1 MKNFPA
7 KIISFLF
14 HPLLLPTYAVLL
26 MFIFP
31 AYLSNYQYEFKRIV
45 LLVIFIL
52 TFVFPVLVIMVMINM
67 KAISSLNMKERKER
81 IYPYAVASII
91 YIAAYYILINF
102 SFTIPNIVINFILT
116 STVII
121 FIIMLIN
128 FKIKVSAH
136 MAGIGGFVSF
146 FYVFIM
152 KENMY
157 DFLFS
162 FSNLNIS
169 GVYFLT
175 LIILLAGI
183 IASSRLSLK
192 AHNICQISIGF
203 GVGFVVGLGN
213 LFF

>member
-1 MKNFPA
+1 MKKCIP
-7 KIISFLF
+7 KLISFLF

-31 AYLSNYQYEFKRIV
+31 AYLSNYQYEYKRIV

-67 KAISSLNMKERKER
+67 KVISSLNMKGRKER
-81 IYPYAVASII
+81 AYPYAVASII

-102 SFTIPNIVINFILT
+102 SFTIPSIVSNFILM

-162 FSNLNIS
+162 FSNLNIT
-169 GVYFLT
+169 GVYFLA

-192 AHNICQISIGF
+192 AHNICQISTGF
-203 GVGFVVGLGN
+203 VIGFVVGLGN
-213 LFF
+213 IFF